1 MLQRADKAVISVLTL
16 DAEDN
21 MKKIEIIGQVID
33 FSKKATEVVK
43 VLKAFLVGYEAFIK
57 ELNSNENE
65 Y

>member
-1 MLQRADKAVISVLTL
+1 
-16 DAEDN
+16 
-21 MKKIEIIGQVID
+21 MKNLEIIAKVID

-65 Y
+65 KQ

>member
-1 MLQRADKAVISVLTL
+1 
-16 DAEDN
+16 
-21 MKKIEIIGQVID
+21 MKKIEVISNVID

-65 Y
+65 